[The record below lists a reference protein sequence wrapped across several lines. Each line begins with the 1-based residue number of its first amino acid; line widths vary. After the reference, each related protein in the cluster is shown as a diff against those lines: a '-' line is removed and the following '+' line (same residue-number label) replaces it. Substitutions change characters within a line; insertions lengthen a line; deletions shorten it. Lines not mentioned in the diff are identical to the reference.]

1 MRLKEQKYKLILY
14 IVRYNKCKI
23 AFSNCSKHF
32 PVLTLTF

>member
-23 AFSNCSKHF
+23 TLSNCSKRF
-32 PVLTLTF
+32 PMLTLTF